1 MKSTIFHS
9 YLCLL
14 PLLLLRT
21 GDAFSVTR
29 TQSNTAKTGNAMM
42 GLQHPRQR
50 SRRLLMEQNVL
61 SSEIDAAVLDCD
73 DDDDENTDDPGSNPL
88 GPVRAPLKFI
98 GPYIGLG
105 LNFPY
110 LSTSS
115 QRERNLTGI
124 ALDFVL
130 DTAANIN
137 TLNAQ
142 VGQELELD
150 IVGEAPGGISASGTM
165 AGGHTFLLGSCELE
179 GLNRDEDKFIF
190 MENLTASAL
199 PVASPAAAG
208 LLAMPFFHCFE
219 GGVEFDWVV
228 GGATNL
234 KDGLQV
240 PPSVTFYGSAEESS
254 DLRRDMTRISI
265 EELPVTRLPKV
276 NLQINGV
283 TIPALFD
290 TGSPVTVINAQAAQ
304 EAGISTIGI
313 GDISSSSD
321 KSKDNN
327 GSFNPLAGI
336 AKKIKDAQ
344 ATANAAARGDI
355 LSLAGTAGERVDLIK
370 SSGPVEIQLASS
382 SEDGNGDDHSRV
394 VSFDRRQI
402 YVGNIPGLAALDA
415 LGDDA
420 PPAAVLGMDVLRSK
434 PKMLLVA
441 CDQAVYL

>member
-1 MKSTIFHS
+1 MLYNSGSDID
-9 YLCLL
+9 
-14 PLLLLRT
+14 
-21 GDAFSVTR
+21 DAV
-29 TQSNTAKTGNAMM
+29 M
-42 GLQHPRQR
+42 
-50 SRRLLMEQNVL
+50 
-61 SSEIDAAVLDCD
+61 
-73 DDDDENTDDPGSNPL
+73 

-105 LNFPY
+105 LKFPY

-115 QRERNLTGI
+115 QRTRNLTGI

-142 VGQELELD
+142 VGQELELE
-150 IVGEAPGGISASGTM
+150 IVGEAPGGISASGAM

-179 GLNRDEDKFIF
+179 GLDRDEDEDGMFIF

-219 GGVEFDWVV
+219 GGVEFDWGVGDG
-228 GGATNL
+228 GGADL

-240 PPSVTFYGSAEESS
+240 PPSMTFYGSADESS
-254 DLRRDMTRISI
+254 YLRTNMTRILI

-304 EAGISTIGI
+304 KAGVSTTIDL
-313 GDISSSSD
+313 GDVPSSSD
-321 KSKDNN
+321 KSKGNN
-327 GSFNPLAGI
+327 GSFNPFAGI

-355 LSLAGTAGERVDLIK
+355 ISLAGTAGERVDLIK
-370 SSGPVEIQLASS
+370 SSGPVDIQLVSS
-382 SEDGNGDDHSRV
+382 SKDDNRDGHNSV
-394 VSFDRRQI
+394 VSFDSRQI

-420 PPAAVLGMDVLRSK
+420 PPAAVLGLDVLRSK
-434 PKMLLVA
+434 PRMLLVA
-441 CDQAVYL
+441 CDQEVYF